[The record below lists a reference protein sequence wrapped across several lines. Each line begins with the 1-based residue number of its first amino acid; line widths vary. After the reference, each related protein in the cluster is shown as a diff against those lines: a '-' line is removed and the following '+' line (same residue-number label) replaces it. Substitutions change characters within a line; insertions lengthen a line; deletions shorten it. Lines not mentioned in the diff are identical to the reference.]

1 MDKINKYFAT
11 LRIDIEPYQIGNPNP
26 RKLKLKSV
34 SIPNIW
40 KLVDDE
46 IVNLNVDELNEIC
59 YEDKEITFVTQ
70 KSQFHEGFSKTFRN
84 ENGFT
89 VRQMFDN
96 VHDFEIEARPLS
108 KWFGGIDTH
117 HIIFEGFNKINGKD
131 NHYTIY
137 WGL

>member
-1 MDKINKYFAT
+1 MDKINKYFET

-26 RKLKLKSV
+26 TKLKLKSV